1 MKGTTIFV
9 ILMLVG
15 AIAFYR
21 VNALIS
27 MVCFLMLVG
36 VAFGSGR
43 LG

>member
-9 ILMLVG
+9 ILCLVG
-15 AIAFYR
+15 AVAFYR

-27 MVCFLMLVG
+27 MMCFLMLVG
-36 VAFGSGR
+36 VAFSAGR